1 MSAIIFFG
9 TMALEG
15 KKDFSGELQI
25 LIPESLQVAQS
36 QGIDEAILLLLSFE
50 KKCRLNNDFHS
61 LKEICLHVIRLCKQ
75 FNDWEKVNSMLSILN
90 KRRAQNKLTITAI
103 VNEAMTYLDETPSK
117 EEKIS
122 LIKTLMAICEGKI
135 YVEAESA
142 RLHLILAF
150 IYEQDG
156 DINAACATIQDVH
169 VETYGSIP
177 REEKAE
183 YIYHQTR
190 FNILNKDFVRAL
202 IQSRKMNRFGP
213 LPLPPLLPSSS
224 LLLEKL
230 SRNQISKKSK
240 LNFII

>member
-1 MSAIIFFG
+1 VPSQFIFSG
-9 TMALEG
+9 MALEG
-15 KKDFSGELQI
+15 KKDFSGELQLI
-25 LIPESLQVAQS
+25 IPESIEVAQS
-36 QGIDEAILLLLSFE
+36 KGIDDAILLLLAFE
-50 KKCRLNNDFHS
+50 KKCRINNDFHS
-61 LKEICLHVIRLCKQ
+61 LKETCLHIIRLCRQ
-75 FNDWEKVNSMLSILN
+75 RNDWEKINSLLSILN

-103 VNEAMTYLDETPSK
+103 VNEAMTYLDQTPTK
-117 EEKIS
+117 ADKIA
-122 LIKTLMAICEGKI
+122 LIKTLMLICEGKI

-150 IYEQDG
+150 IYEEDG

-202 IQSRKMNRFGP
+202 IQSRKMNRFAPFPSP
-213 LPLPPLLPSSS
+213 LRPSPPV
-224 LLLEKL
+224 EKQL
-230 SRNQISKKSK
+230 KKQILKK
-240 LNFII
+240 